1 MNTTDAVV
9 YIVECADGSFYT
21 GATKNLE
28 KRIQVHNEGKGAKYT
43 RARLP
48 VRLVYSEILEDY
60 NAALRREKALQ
71 KLSRREKKSLIEQK
85 MSLNSVSDLA
95 IE

>member
-28 KRIQVHNEGKGAKYT
+28 KRIHAHNEGKGAKYT
-43 RARLP
+43 RTRLP

-71 KLSRREKKSLIEQK
+71 KLSRRQKERLIDHK
-85 MSLNSVSDLA
+85 LS
-95 IE
+95 